1 MRGSCRRQR
10 PVGRALY
17 GGRSRGRRNRSS
29 RSRPSASAACRAK
42 DHEQR
47 PARMAVGR
55 DPQRVERRPAAA
67 GCRSACPSGRAAD
80 RESGQAWRGTGK
92 ITRHFRAE
100 RCFASCRHGP
110 RALAAGRRRAAR
122 TRCTWPSRNAHQS
135 RDRAGAR
142 TDPRSPTTVDQSG
155 PESLCAGFG
164 QPAARCTPTRA
175 TTAASTRF
183 FMNLQ
188 ALRQQV
194 GGRLVARRIGK
205 RKDRTRGT
213 HDGLVPFDELANHVF
228 GSGHTVRFRHRRQ
241 FREITEGA
249 GATTPSVRMRSATES
264 TASHNSL
271 YCSSNIRCSV
281 LNIA

>member
-1 MRGSCRRQR
+1 MRRLR
-10 PVGRALY
+10 P
-17 GGRSRGRRNRSS
+17 
-29 RSRPSASAACRAK
+29 ACRALHAYASN
-42 DHEQR
+42 DRSIH
-47 PARMAVGR
+47 AV
-55 DPQRVERRPAAA
+55 
-67 GCRSACPSGRAAD
+67 
-80 RESGQAWRGTGK
+80 
-92 ITRHFRAE
+92 
-100 RCFASCRHGP
+100 
-110 RALAAGRRRAAR
+110 
-122 TRCTWPSRNAHQS
+122 
-135 RDRAGAR
+135 
-142 TDPRSPTTVDQSG
+142 
-155 PESLCAGFG
+155 
-164 QPAARCTPTRA
+164 
-175 TTAASTRF
+175 

-281 LNIA
+281 LNIGP